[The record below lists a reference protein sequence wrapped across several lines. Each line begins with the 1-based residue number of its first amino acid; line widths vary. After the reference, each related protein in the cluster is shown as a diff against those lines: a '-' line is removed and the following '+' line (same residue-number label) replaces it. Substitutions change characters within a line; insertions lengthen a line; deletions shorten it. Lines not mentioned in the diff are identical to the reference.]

1 MDINEFWS
9 LVSQSYEA
17 ANGDL
22 DVQVELLIE
31 KLVHETTEHILAY
44 DSIFQHL
51 MDQANT
57 ATLWDAAD
65 IIGCGCGHD
74 DFRDFR
80 GWLIAHGKEVYE
92 NALADPESLV
102 EVIKVSERARHEEFL
117 YVSIYAHERKTGS
130 PYFHRKEMVRIEVKG
145 AHWPDKEK
153 RFPKL
158 AAKFGDCKERW
169 ALYDW

>member
-1 MDINEFWS
+1 MDIKEFWS
-9 LVSQSYEA
+9 LIHHSYEA

-22 DVQVELLIE
+22 NVQVELLVE
-31 KLVHETTEHILAY
+31 KLVNGPTEEILAY

-57 ATLWDAAD
+57 ATLWDAAE
-65 IIGCGCGHD
+65 IIGCGCGYD

-80 GWLIAHGKEVYE
+80 GWLIAHGKEIYE

-102 EVIKVSERARHEEFL
+102 DVVKVNERARHEEFL

-130 PYFHRKEMVRIEVKG
+130 PYFHRKEMRSIDVKG
-145 AHWPDKEK
+145 VHEPEKEK

-158 AAKFGDCKERW
+158 AAKFGDCKKRW
-169 ALYDW
+169 ALFE